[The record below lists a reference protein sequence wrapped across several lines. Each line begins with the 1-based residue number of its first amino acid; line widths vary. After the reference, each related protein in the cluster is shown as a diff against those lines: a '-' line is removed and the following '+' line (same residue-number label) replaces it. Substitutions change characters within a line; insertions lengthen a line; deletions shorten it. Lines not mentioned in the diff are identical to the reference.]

1 MKGDEIMN
9 YYELLDEKA
18 KLGLDKFKYELENN
32 PLFDGLLWTVLDE
45 TIGQPTEIVIETF
58 DKETYDTEF
67 LTSYEFD
74 ENGKVI

>member
-1 MKGDEIMN
+1 MN
-9 YYELLDEKA
+9 YYELLDKLA
-18 KLGLDKFKYELENN
+18 KTGLDNFKYELETNSIY
-32 PLFDGLLWTVLDE
+32 DGLLWTELNE

-74 ENGKVI
+74 ENGKLI

>member
-1 MKGDEIMN
+1 MN

-32 PLFDGLLWTVLDE
+32 PLFDGLLWTVIDVNE
-45 TIGQPTEIVIETF
+45 NGITEIVIETF

>member
-1 MKGDEIMN
+1 MN

-74 ENGKVI
+74 ENGKLI

>member
-1 MKGDEIMN
+1 MLIMN

-32 PLFDGLLWTVLDE
+32 PLFDGLLWTELNE
-45 TIGQPTEIVIETF
+45 TIGVATEIVIETF

-74 ENGKVI
+74 NNGKLL